1 MIFADFFVNYPGKP
15 DRPKPTLNMEIREIM
30 ELTAADCLCGNKD
43 APLEIRYGFAAD
55 LMSDVLKV
63 DTTQLLLV
71 TGLCNIQTIRT
82 AEMSDLRCILF
93 VRGKKATPEMV
104 ALAEQNGIV
113 LLESAY
119 SMFRAVG
126 QLARAGIE
134 PIF

>member
-1 MIFADFFVNYPGKP
+1 MKIK
-15 DRPKPTLNMEIREIM
+15 RIM
-30 ELTAADCLCGNKD
+30 ELTAAACSCGDAD
-43 APLEIRYGFAAD
+43 APQEIRYGFAAD
-55 LMSDVLKV
+55 LMKIETDE
-63 DTTQLLLV
+63 LLLV

-82 AEMSDLRCILF
+82 AEISDLKSILF
-93 VRGKKATPEMV
+93 VRDKKATPEMI

-113 LLESAY
+113 LLESPY

>member
-1 MIFADFFVNYPGKP
+1 
-15 DRPKPTLNMEIREIM
+15 
-30 ELTAADCLCGNKD
+30 
-43 APLEIRYGFAAD
+43 
-55 LMSDVLKV
+55 MSDVLKIET
-63 DTTQLLLV
+63 DELLLV

-82 AEMSDLRCILF
+82 AEISDLKSILF
-93 VRGKKATPEMV
+93 VRDKKATPEMI

-113 LLESAY
+113 LLESPY

>member
-1 MIFADFFVNYPGKP
+1 MKIK
-15 DRPKPTLNMEIREIM
+15 RIM
-30 ELTAADCLCGNKD
+30 ELTAAACASGDAE

-55 LMSDVLKV
+55 LMSDVLKIET
-63 DTTQLLLV
+63 DELLLV

-93 VRGKKATPEMV
+93 VRDKRATPEMV
-104 ALAEQNGIV
+104 ALAAQNGIV
-113 LLESAY
+113 LLESPY

>member
-1 MIFADFFVNYPGKP
+1 
-15 DRPKPTLNMEIREIM
+15 MEIERIM
-30 ELTAADCLCGNKD
+30 ELTAAECICGRQD
-43 APLEIRYGFAAD
+43 TPLEIRYGFAAD
-55 LMSDVLKV
+55 LMSDVLIV
-63 DTTQLLLV
+63 DTAQLLLI

-113 LLESAY
+113 LLESPY

-126 QLARAGIE
+126 ELARAGIE

>member
-1 MIFADFFVNYPGKP
+1 
-15 DRPKPTLNMEIREIM
+15 MEIKRIM
-30 ELTAADCLCGNKD
+30 ELTAAACICGD
-43 APLEIRYGFAAD
+43 ANTPLEIRYGFAAD
-55 LMSDVLKV
+55 LMSDVLIV
-63 DTTQLLLV
+63 DTARLLLV

-93 VRGKKATPEMV
+93 VRNKKATPEMV

-113 LLESAY
+113 LLESPY

-126 QLARAGIE
+126 LLARAGIE

>member
-1 MIFADFFVNYPGKP
+1 MKIK
-15 DRPKPTLNMEIREIM
+15 RIM
-30 ELTAADCLCGNKD
+30 ELTAAACVCGNAD

-55 LMSDVLKV
+55 LMSDVLKIET
-63 DTTQLLLV
+63 DELLLV

-82 AEMSDLRCILF
+82 AEMSDLKSILF
-93 VRGKKATPEMV
+93 VRDKKATPEMV

-113 LLESAY
+113 LLESPY
-119 SMFRAVG
+119 SMFRAVS

>member
-1 MIFADFFVNYPGKP
+1 MKIK
-15 DRPKPTLNMEIREIM
+15 RIL
-30 ELTAADCLCGNKD
+30 ELTEAACACGNAGD
-43 APLEIRYGFAAD
+43 PLEIRYGFAAD
-55 LMSDVLKV
+55 LMSDVLKIET
-63 DTTQLLLV
+63 DELLLV

-93 VRGKKATPEMV
+93 VRDKRATPEMV
-104 ALAEQNGIV
+104 ELAEQNGIV

-126 QLARAGIE
+126 RLARAGME

>member
-1 MIFADFFVNYPGKP
+1 
-15 DRPKPTLNMEIREIM
+15 MEVKQIM
-30 ELTAADCLCGNKD
+30 QLTDAACISGDAD

-63 DTTQLLLV
+63 DTAQLLLV

-93 VRGKKATPEMV
+93 VRGKRATPEMV

-113 LLESAY
+113 LLESAH

-126 QLARAGIE
+126 ELARAGME

>member
-1 MIFADFFVNYPGKP
+1 M
-15 DRPKPTLNMEIREIM
+15 
-30 ELTAADCLCGNKD
+30 
-43 APLEIRYGFAAD
+43 
-55 LMSDVLKV
+55 
-63 DTTQLLLV
+63 

-82 AEMSDLRCILF
+82 AEISDLKSILF
-93 VRGKKATPEMV
+93 VRDKKATPEMI

-113 LLESAY
+113 LLESPY